1 MMTRLFQKLEQR
13 AQVVQPGSQSTPTNQ
28 CNLQE
33 VRSKI
38 AAAKRNLAFA
48 SFQAAFSAV
57 ESALTDLLEQ
67 ERVLSQQ
74 MPLAAKTRQ
83 VQLEFCRTSGTAVD
97 FLHSL
102 PRLSDDVNNLGAV
115 GQLVQV
121 LDGQLFLRFTKVQR
135 VKRLENRVA
144 GGILTLGSVPAP
156 IEKYTGPTG
165 RRAVRKS
172 LEVSPPSGAVA
183 SANHLESVR
192 ETKSSRNVSRDDR
205 I

>member
-1 MMTRLFQKLEQR
+1 MGDRLRQYALSPRMMTRLFQKLEQR

-83 VQLEFCRTSGTAVD
+83 VQLEFCRTSETAVD
-97 FLHSL
+97 RLHSL

-115 GQLVQV
+115 GQLVQA
-121 LDGQLFLRFTKVQR
+121 LDGQLSLRFTKVQR

-144 GGILTLGSVPAP
+144 GGKPARARELRRRGLTIAEISQALGV
-156 IEKYTGPTG
+156 
-165 RRAVRKS
+165 
-172 LEVSPPSGAVA
+172 
-183 SANHLESVR
+183 
-192 ETKSSRNVSRDDR
+192 SRNTVFVYLRGSDKVTG
-205 I
+205 